1 MVNLTR
7 WNPRNE
13 LELNDPFR
21 SLDQMMDEM
30 WRTWP
35 TRWFGREGNT
45 STMLRPAMDVIENDS
60 NVTVRVDLPGLKPED
75 VQVQVENNILTISGE
90 MGDTVEKDNDRYHYR
105 ERTFGSFQRSLR
117 LPNTLDTE
125 KIDATFENGVLNIT
139 FAKQPQAQPK
149 QIQIKANNK

>member
-1 MVNLTR
+1 MANLIR

-21 SLDQMMDEM
+21 SIDQLMDEM
-30 WRTWP
+30 WRSWP
-35 TRWFGREGNT
+35 SRWFGHEG
-45 STMLRPAMDVIENDS
+45 STAAMLRPAMDVIENDS

-75 VQVQVENNILTISGE
+75 VNVQVENNVLTISGE

-117 LPNTLDTE
+117 LPNTLDTD

-139 FAKQPQAQPK
+139 FTKQPQAQPK